1 MGRTGRIVVVLLFL
15 ALLFGVAE
23 LSGLRAHFSVAYLQ
37 QVLGEHLVGGL
48 AVFVLLFSLGNLI
61 QVPGFLFA
69 GAAVLALGRTWGGLA
84 TYVAA
89 CVSCAVTFFTIRT
102 LGGNALADWKNRTAA
117 RLLYHL
123 HARPV
128 RNVAL
133 LRVMFQTLPALNYA
147 LAMSGVKFRAYAAGS
162 LLGLPLPIAIYCLLF
177 DYVLAWLQ
185 HT

>member
-1 MGRTGRIVVVLLFL
+1 MRRYGRILVVVLFL

-37 QVLGEHLVGGL
+37 QVLGEHPVGGL
-48 AVFVLLFSLGNLI
+48 AVFVMLFSLGNLI

-84 TYVAA
+84 TYLAA
-89 CVSCAVTFFTIRT
+89 SLSCVVTFFTIRT
-102 LGGNALADWKNRTAA
+102 LGGNGLADWKNRTAA
-117 RLLYHL
+117 RLLLHL

-162 LLGLPLPIAIYCLLF
+162 LLGLPLPITVYCLLF
-177 DYVLAWLQ
+177 DYMLVWLR
-185 HT
+185 HG

>member
-1 MGRTGRIVVVLLFL
+1 VSRYGRIIAVILFL

-23 LSGLRAHFSVAYLQ
+23 LSGLRAHFSIAYLQ
-37 QVLGEHLVGGL
+37 QILGEHPVGGL

-69 GAAVLALGRTWGGLA
+69 GAAVLALGRTWGGLV
-84 TYVAA
+84 TYLAA
-89 CVSCAVTFFTIRT
+89 CVSCVVTFFAIRT

-162 LLGLPLPIAIYCLLF
+162 VLGLPLPIAVYCLMF
-177 DYVLAWLQ
+177 DYVLALLQ
-185 HT
+185 HS

>member
-1 MGRTGRIVVVLLFL
+1 VGRYARILAVVLFL
-15 ALLFGVAE
+15 GLLFAVAE
-23 LSGLRAHFSVAYLQ
+23 FSGLRAHFSIAYLQ
-37 QVLGEHLVGGL
+37 QVLNEHPLGGL
-48 AVFVLLFSLGNLI
+48 AIFVLLFSLGNLI

-89 CVSCAVTFFTIRT
+89 CVSCALTFFTIRI

-117 RLLYHL
+117 RLLFHL

-133 LRVMFQTLPALNYA
+133 LRLLFQTLPALNYA
-147 LAMSGVKFRAYAAGS
+147 LAMSGVKFRAYAVGT
-162 LLGLPLPIAIYCLLF
+162 LIGLPLPIAIYCLMF
-177 DYVLAWLQ
+177 DYVLAFLQ
-185 HT
+185 HA

>member
-1 MGRTGRIVVVLLFL
+1 VGRTGRIIAVVLFL

-23 LSGLRAHFSVAYLQ
+23 LSGLRAHFSIEYLRKI
-37 QVLGEHLVGGL
+37 LGDHPVGGL
-48 AVFVLLFSLGNLI
+48 AVFVLLFCLGNLI

-69 GAAVLALGRTWGGLA
+69 GAAVLALGRSWGGLV

-117 RLLYHL
+117 RLLFHL

-147 LAMSGVKFRAYAAGS
+147 LAMSGVKFRAYATGS

-177 DYVLAWLQ
+177 DYVLAMLKLA
-185 HT
+185 